1 MSDVEMSVRP
11 IANLVDGL
19 SGDERA
25 EINDLALRCFGPPE
39 LRQPHRL
46 AIAPNDDT
54 RFIVRVWHDRLLVAC
69 LWINDRD
76 ILVGDQLTRMSG
88 IRGVRTDPAF
98 RRRGFA
104 SAAMKQAA
112 EFIWNETKPDIAM
125 LHSSVM
131 AVPLY
136 QNLGWTFIV
145 GPVFCDQPAGKMNL
159 TDELP
164 ENPIM
169 VQMPAGQDAPRGIV
183 DLCGLPF

>member
-1 MSDVEMSVRP
+1 MTEMDTSVQP
-11 IANLVDGL
+11 ITNLVEGL
-19 SGDERA
+19 SADERA

-46 AIAPNDDT
+46 AIASNEDT
-54 RFIVRVWHDRLLVAC
+54 RFIVRVWNDRLLVAC

-76 ILVGDQLTRMSG
+76 ILVGDCPTHMAG

-98 RRRGFA
+98 RLRGFA
-104 SAAMKQAA
+104 SAAMRKAA
-112 EFIWNETKPDIAM
+112 EFIWNDVKPDIAM

-131 AVPLY
+131 AVRLY
-136 QNLGWTFIV
+136 QGLGWTIIN
-145 GPVFCDQPAGKMNL
+145 GPVFCDQPAGKINV
-159 TDELP
+159 TEELL

-169 VQMPAGQDAPRGIV
+169 VQMPPGKEPPSGIV